1 MVGEGGDRES
11 RDAGVSQARYRHGSR
26 KLPRRLL
33 AATVDA
39 GNLAP
44 PSQAST
50 SETVPGPAPFPLV
63 A

>member
-1 MVGEGGDRES
+1 MGGGGDRES
-11 RDAGVSQARYRHGSR
+11 RDAGVSRARYRHGSR

-44 PSQAST
+44 PS
-50 SETVPGPAPFPLV
+50 
-63 A
+63 